1 MRTSTRRRSSRRCA
15 PAWRRARTRWWRRR
29 RRGSWRISTTSAA
42 RPRRRRRCG
51 PRWVC
56 CRTTFVIGPFG
67 EGRASLNAAFP
78 PETEPAAP
86 DLTKTYPGKTH
97 EVGWRSGDAAMR
109 DGVLYLDGMLRPADQ
124 AVAYAVAFVR
134 SERDRAAV
142 LRLGSP
148 GPIKVWVNG
157 AAVFTHDVVRPPS
170 LDQDAVGIRLG
181 RGWNRILIKTV
192 HQRRRLAVV
201 RARHGRR
208 RDVAAG
214 CATTSGAPPLP
225 ATMARRASASA
236 PRADTLDALLERRA
250 RRLGAAGGRAWV
262 DLARVLAWTTPR
274 DRDDRAASVAFAQAF
289 KLLQP
294 TGSAVAPPEPAL
306 RLAAAEATD
315 DDDERRRMLEQAV
328 DAQPPPQ
335 WRALL
340 LARRGRHGARGPPRR
355 AGAGGVARGA
365 GDRSRVLAG
374 GAGDRPGRSGRRA
387 AADRR
392 DPPGGAARV
401 QSGAAARAAR
411 GRAPVRRRG
420 PAARGRSRAGRSR
433 AGPAAGHGPDAP
445 AVDPGAP
452 PRRRRRGADAA
463 GGGGGAAA
471 RRALAG
477 DRARRA

>member
-1 MRTSTRRRSSRRCA
+1 
-15 PAWRRARTRWWRRR
+15 
-29 RRGSWRISTTSAA
+29 
-42 RPRRRRRCG
+42 
-51 PRWVC
+51 
-56 CRTTFVIGPFG
+56 
-67 EGRASLNAAFP
+67 
-78 PETEPAAP
+78 
-86 DLTKTYPGKTH
+86 
-97 EVGWRSGDAAMR
+97 
-109 DGVLYLDGMLRPADQ
+109 MLRPADQ
-124 AVAYAVAFVR
+124 AVAYVVAFVR

-192 HQRRRLAVV
+192 ISDGAWRLF
-201 RARHGRR
+201 ARVTDAAGTSLGL
-208 RDVAAG
+208 RDDVG
-214 CATTSGAPPLP
+214 CATAARDDGA
-225 ATMARRASASA
+225 AGVAAIA

-294 TGSAVAPPEPAL
+294 PGFRGRAAGAGAAAGRGRSDGRRRRAPPDAGAGG
-306 RLAAAEATD
+306 RRAAASA
-315 DDDERRRMLEQAV
+315 
-328 DAQPPPQ
+328 Q

-340 LARRGRHGARGPPRR
+340 LARVGVHGARGPPRR

-387 AADRR
+387 AAHGR

-411 GRAPVRRRG
+411 GRPPVRRRG

-433 AGPAAGHGPDAP
+433 AGSPAGHGPDAP

-471 RRALAG
+471 RRAVAG
-477 DRARRA
+477 DRAGAPDGGRRRRAAGARDVTRARGAPARRAGRAGRAGQAAAPDGEGRRRPSRRCAPRWRCGPRIPS

>member
-1 MRTSTRRRSSRRCA
+1 
-15 PAWRRARTRWWRRR
+15 
-29 RRGSWRISTTSAA
+29 
-42 RPRRRRRCG
+42 
-51 PRWVC
+51 
-56 CRTTFVIGPFG
+56 
-67 EGRASLNAAFP
+67 
-78 PETEPAAP
+78 
-86 DLTKTYPGKTH
+86 
-97 EVGWRSGDAAMR
+97 MR

-134 SERDRAAV
+134 SERNRAAV

-192 HQRRRLAVV
+192 INDGAWRLF
-201 RARHGRR
+201 ARVT
-208 RDVAAG
+208 DAAG
-214 CATTSGAPPLP
+214 TSLGLRDDVGAPPLP

-274 DRDDRAASVAFAQAF
+274 DRDDRAASVAFAQRVQAAAAA
-289 KLLQP
+289 
-294 TGSAVAPPEPAL
+294 GSAVARRSRRCDWPRPK
-306 RLAAAEATD
+306 RRTTTTSAAGCWSRRSTRS
-315 DDDERRRMLEQAV
+315 RRRNGARCC
-328 DAQPPPQ
+328 
-335 WRALL
+335 WRAL
-340 LARRGRHGARGPPRR
+340 
-355 AGAGGVARGA
+355 GVT
-365 GDRSRVLAG
+365 
-374 GAGDRPGRSGRRA
+374 
-387 AADRR
+387 
-392 DPPGGAARV
+392 
-401 QSGAAARAAR
+401 ARAAR
-411 GRAPVRRRG
+411 RDARALEVWREALAIDPECWPAALAIAQEEADAGLPLTAVTRLEALPAFSRALPRVRR
-420 PAARGRSRAGRSR
+420 AAVRLYDAAGRQR
-433 AGPAAGHGPDAP
+433 EADRVLADLAQDRAAGHGSDAP

-477 DRARRA
+477 DRARRG